1 MRKKSKEEL
10 LTFTWDAVYDEF
22 QQKCPRFLQFLHS
35 ATANPSA
42 LTNKVKDSAQI
53 RAAMCSAGCK
63 LVSIFS
69 DDMSAL
75 RCINSVMA
83 KKGGLKKVGF
93 AILCATYDIMSYTTT
108 SRILESLGENHDNMV
123 CQWRAS
129 VEVDLETEAVM
140 QCNIHSVE
148 ECMRDNPLSPVH
160 IDTRKRL
167 KQDLQNHQRNMHPGK
182 LITSYTVI
190 YFCSGGYFSLAFPTL
205 PTHVER
211 FLALTLKSKTTPA
224 WFTKFAGYLNWG

>member
-1 MRKKSKEEL
+1 MTVVPELVALTKAIGHASQVQNYNHLAKVILGTLHLNDAVFGECCCQLTKELHNLCSVNTNSILRKKSKEEL

-75 RCINSVMA
+75 RYINSVMA
-83 KKGGLKKVGF
+83 KKGGLKKVSF
-93 AILCATYDIMSYTTT
+93 VRLCATYDTMSYTTT

-123 CQWRAS
+123 CQ
-129 VEVDLETEAVM
+129 
-140 QCNIHSVE
+140 
-148 ECMRDNPLSPVH
+148 
-160 IDTRKRL
+160 
-167 KQDLQNHQRNMHPGK
+167 
-182 LITSYTVI
+182 
-190 YFCSGGYFSLAFPTL
+190 
-205 PTHVER
+205 
-211 FLALTLKSKTTPA
+211 
-224 WFTKFAGYLNWG
+224 